1 MGNERGKYFS
11 SRYKIQTCS
20 SLGENAVVDDEILF
34 TTVIFFFWLDLWIQF
49 FQLNKP
55 VMHINWL

>member
-11 SRYKIQTCS
+11 SRHKIQTCS

-34 TTVIFFFWLDLWIQF
+34 TTVIFILVGSMDSIFSV
-49 FQLNKP
+49 KKACYAY
-55 VMHINWL
+55 